1 MIGSLFG
8 DTIVYTKKILFINT
22 EKTKTNVKHVDVEVI
37 WGAKYLAFKNLS
49 NGRISHIKCNK
60 IIDWTDNDGN
70 PINTECS
77 SFIDELHKIENSLG
91 EKAQGL
97 GGALIGFGGLIL
109 AYQNNIDADKIP
121 PNDSHKNLTTMGYGF
136 IAIGGFLI
144 AAGI

>member
-1 MIGSLFG
+1 ME
-8 DTIVYTKKILFINT
+8 V
-22 EKTKTNVKHVDVEVI
+22 EKSQT
-37 WGAKYLAFKNLS
+37 
-49 NGRISHIKCNK
+49 R
-60 IIDWTDNDGN
+60 
-70 PINTECS
+70 
-77 SFIDELHKIENSLG
+77 HKIENSLG